1 MLPPAR
7 GQKFVIAISDS
18 NKAEAQEEGTCYM
31 FVVEDDVPGWETRG
45 SGGTI
50 EEPNAPNRASEY
62 QVHCCRGAEISLP
75 CAPVCIRQHLFPSM
89 RRRRCFCSFRSRE
102 ELFPPRSRVLHLLG
116 DCRRGRVGLR
126 RRRRDYRHRCSR
138 ARTLHFEPALQE
150 RFLLL
155 EARLLLFVG
164 VR

>member
-7 GQKFVIAISDS
+7 GQKFVIAISDP
-18 NKAEAQEEGTCYM
+18 NKADRGTGGGNM
-31 FVVEDDVPGWETRG
+31 FVVDDVPGWETRG

-50 EEPNAPNRASEY
+50 EEPNKPNRASEY

-102 ELFPPRSRVLHLLG
+102 ELFPPRSRVLLLLG

-126 RRRRDYRHRCSR
+126 RRRRDRHRCSR